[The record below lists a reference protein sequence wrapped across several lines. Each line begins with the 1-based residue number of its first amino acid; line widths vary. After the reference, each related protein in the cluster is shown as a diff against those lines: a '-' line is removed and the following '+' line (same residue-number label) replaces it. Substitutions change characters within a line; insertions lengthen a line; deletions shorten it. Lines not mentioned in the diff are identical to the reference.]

1 MKARLTL
8 LTLCALLLPAIAAAQ
23 VRMPSPDQPDLT
35 IDAATRKAVIDSLID
50 QVNRRYIFPDKA
62 KQTTK
67 AIEQRAKKK
76 EYDRITS
83 AKEFADSL
91 TSHLQAVTHDLHLRV
106 HYRHEPLP
114 ERIAEPSAEEIHRAM
129 EQERRRNYGFEKV
142 QRLSGNVGYVDL
154 RMFSDA
160 DAAQPVAQA
169 AMQFLGGTDALII
182 DLRRNGGGSPKMIAT
197 LLTYLIEPDGERLN
211 FNNFEQRTP
220 EGMEREQWWTVSFV
234 PGTRFHGKPIY
245 VLVSPLTA
253 SAAEEFAY
261 DVKTHKL
268 GTVLGAP
275 TAGGA
280 HPGGMFRLNP
290 NFAAFIATGRA
301 VNPVTNT
308 NWEGVGVQ
316 PDVNAK
322 PEEALRDAH
331 VAALEKIIESTK
343 DEERKGQLQQ
353 ALTIARETP
362 ADPVD
367 DFVRRRMRVAA
378 R

>member
-1 MKARLTL
+1 MNARRSVVSL
-8 LTLCALLLPAIAAAQ
+8 LLLLLPAFAGAQ

-35 IDAATRKAVIDSLID
+35 LDAATRKTVIDSLID
-50 QVNRRYIFPDKA
+50 AVDRRYIFPDKA

-67 AIEQRAKKK
+67 AIAQRMKKH

-114 ERIAEPSAEEIHRAM
+114 EVIAEPSAAERQRARD
-129 EQERRRNYGFEKV
+129 QERQRNYGFEKV
-142 QRLSGNVGYVDL
+142 QRLSGNVGYFDL
-154 RMFSDA
+154 RMFSNA
-160 DAAQPVAQA
+160 DEAQPVALA
-169 AMQFLGGTDALII
+169 AMQFLGGSDALII

-197 LLTYLIEPDGERLN
+197 LLTYLIEPGARLN

-234 PGTRFHGKPIY
+234 PGARFHGKPIY
-245 VLVSPLTA
+245 VLVSPLTG

-268 GTVLGAP
+268 GTVMGAP

-301 VNPVTNT
+301 INPVTGT
-308 NWEGVGVQ
+308 NWEGTGVQ
-316 PDVNAK
+316 PDIAAK

-331 VAALEKIIESTK
+331 VAALEKIIESTT
-343 DEERKGQLQQ
+343 DEERKSALQQ
-353 ALTIARETP
+353 ALAIARETP
-362 ADPVD
+362 ADPAD